1 MNSHASTIVFC
12 IDLSLQALMEPLHMH
27 INNAK
32 LSIDINIVV
41 AYKQY
46 VYTELSFYFKK
57 ARMRKWVFIFLNCY

>member
-1 MNSHASTIVFC
+1 MNSHASTIIFC

-27 INNAK
+27 INNDK

-46 VYTELSFYFKK
+46 VYTELSFYLKK
-57 ARMRKWVFIFLNCY
+57 LE